1 MDPPTE
7 SPTRFVALD
16 VARSSIMI
24 AAVDARQQV
33 VLKPRRVGVDQ
44 IEPWSREHLTRTD
57 AVVLEATANAWHL
70 YDQLRPLV
78 GSITVCH
85 PLLVKLIAAARVKTD
100 RRDALNLA
108 KLLAA
113 GLIPAVWVPPPDV
126 RELRALVSHRQRLV
140 RQRNQ
145 VRNRLHGVLHR
156 HNLFP
161 PVGKPF
167 GAGQRT
173 WWACLDLVP
182 SEQLRVRQDLAL
194 LDGLEPLIREV
205 DDELA
210 QLSTREPWAGQVAFL
225 VQLPGLGL
233 HTAMVVLAAIGDIT
247 RFPAASK
254 LVGYAGLGASISASG
269 QTQRTGAI
277 TKQGRRELRAA
288 LVEAAWVAVQTHPY
302 WKQLFARLERRI
314 GRNKAIVAIARKLLV
329 VIWHVL
335 SARVA
340 DRQADP
346 AKVALKMMT
355 WAWKLGAE
363 QRAGLT
369 PGQFVRRELTR
380 LRLGDTLTVVQQS
393 GRNLRIPPAAS
404 AEPDRHE
411 HIA

>member
-1 MDPPTE
+1 MDPPAE

-16 VARSSIMI
+16 VARSSSMI

-44 IEPWSREHLTRTD
+44 IEPWSRAHLTRAD
-57 AVVLEATANAWHL
+57 AVVLEATAHAWHL

-78 GSITVCH
+78 GSVTVCH
-85 PLLVKLIAAARVKTD
+85 PLLVKLIAGARVKTD

-140 RQRNQ
+140 RQRSQ

-161 PVGKPF
+161 PAGKPF

-182 SEQLRVRQDLAL
+182 SEQLRVRQDRAL

-269 QTQRTGAI
+269 QMQRTGGI
-277 TKQGRRELRAA
+277 TQQGRRALRAA

-302 WKQLFARLERRI
+302 WKQTFGRLERRM
-314 GRNKAIVAIARKLLV
+314 GRNKAIVASARKLLV

-346 AKVALKMMT
+346 AKVALKMLT

-380 LRLGDTLTVVQQS
+380 LRLGDMLTVVQQS
-393 GRNLRIPPAAS
+393 GRNLRIPPATP
-404 AEPDRHE
+404 AEPDRHD

>member
-24 AAVDARQQV
+24 AAVDARQQI

-44 IEPWSREHLTRTD
+44 IEHWSREHLTRTD

-78 GSITVCH
+78 GSVTVCH

-113 GLIPAVWVPPPDV
+113 GLIPAVWVPPADV
-126 RELRALVSHRQRLV
+126 REYRALVSHRQRLV

-194 LDGLEPLIREV
+194 LDGLEPLMQEV

-254 LVGYAGLGASISASG
+254 LVGYAGLGASISSSG
-269 QTQRTGAI
+269 QTQRTGGI
-277 TKQGRRELRAA
+277 TKQGGECGLRWWKRPGWRCKPTRTGSSSSP
-288 LVEAAWVAVQTHPY
+288 AWSG
-302 WKQLFARLERRI
+302 RI

-393 GRNLRIPPAAS
+393 GRNIRIPQRPLPAGPAR
-404 AEPDRHE
+404 AP
-411 HIA
+411 IA